1 MAAPVTATEINKY
14 YPTLQPLL
22 SDIND
27 MLPTTNVTR
36 DTHRRA
42 LMDVSMNKTAENNQ
56 YTQEMKRKLEN
67 RVDKYVELS
76 HRLNDYNEIY
86 NTNAYIYNELEASD
100 HELHKTVQKLKNT
113 IYISKQKAQMYEYE
127 KQKLKFYLA
136 LFLISCFLVI
146 DLISLTGLHMQG
158 GISAYFLYIWM
169 SISVVVYLIV
179 MFILVY
185 SYSFR
190 SRTDWDKYMWDSMS
204 KDKNSKSCR

>member
-22 SDIND
+22 NDIND
-27 MLPTTNVTR
+27 MLPSTNVTR
-36 DTHRRA
+36 DHHRRA
-42 LMDVSMNKTAENNQ
+42 LTELSLQQTAENSQ
-56 YTQEMKRKLEN
+56 YTQEMKQKLEN
-67 RVDKYVELS
+67 RVGKYVELS

-86 NTNAYIYNELEASD
+86 NTNAYIYNELDKSEQKLS
-100 HELHKTVQKLKNT
+100 KTTQKLKNT
-113 IYISKQKAQMYEYE
+113 IYISKQKTQMYEYE
-127 KQKLKFYLA
+127 KNKINFYRT

-169 SISVVVYLIV
+169 GISVIIYLIV
-179 MFILVY
+179 MFVLIY
-185 SYSFR
+185 SYSYR